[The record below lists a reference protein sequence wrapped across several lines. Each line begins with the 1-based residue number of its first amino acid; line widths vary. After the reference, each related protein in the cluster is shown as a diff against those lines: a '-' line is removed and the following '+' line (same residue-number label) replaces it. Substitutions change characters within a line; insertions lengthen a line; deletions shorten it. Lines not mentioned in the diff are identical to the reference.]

1 MYVCVFVYGLLHMAS
16 EAHRGWMEVLDVP
29 EMRGTGSYEPPSMGG
44 RNHTLLLHNNSK
56 YS

>member
-16 EAHRGWMEVLDVP
+16 EAHRGWMEVL
-29 EMRGTGSYEPPSMGG
+29 EMGGAGSYEPPNMGG